1 VFAALALAVAL
12 VVIRTSAPEAAE
24 APTGPGLDT

>member
-12 VVIRTSAPEAAE
+12 LVIRTSAPEAE
-24 APTGPGLDT
+24 APTGPGVDT